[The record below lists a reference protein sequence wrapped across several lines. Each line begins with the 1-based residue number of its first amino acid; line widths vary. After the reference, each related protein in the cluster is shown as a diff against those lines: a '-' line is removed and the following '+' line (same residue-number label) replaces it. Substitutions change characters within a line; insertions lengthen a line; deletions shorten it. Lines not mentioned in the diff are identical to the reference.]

1 MEKMEQTMNCNTLT
15 KEVERIKSGIGGLDN
30 YMDGGFPKSSNI
42 VLSGLPGTGKTLFG
56 MAFIAEGCRN
66 NEKCLYIT
74 VEQSPD
80 AIIKQAIQFNWNFAE
95 WQQQGSLQI
104 AHFNFLKPISKKMLE
119 NIIQN
124 VENDQYD
131 RVVIDSISAIAH
143 APIPISYLEF
153 LELFDKTTKNGITTV
168 CIAQKDEKEP
178 TNKMLGYIGDGL
190 LSFNRKILGE
200 TSIRTIEIEKL
211 RWTKIN
217 DVPHNFE
224 FTDNG
229 IIVKD

>member
-1 MEKMEQTMNCNTLT
+1 MEQNMDFNTIN
-15 KEVERIKSGIGGLDN
+15 KEIERVNSGINGLDSF
-30 YMDGGFPKSSNI
+30 MEGGFPKSSNI
-42 VLSGLPGTGKTLFG
+42 ILSGLPGTGKTLFG

-80 AIIKQAIQFNWNFAE
+80 AIIKQANQFNWNFSQ
-95 WQQQGSLQI
+95 WQEQGNLEI
-104 AHFNFLKPISKKMLE
+104 VHFDFLKPISKKMLE
-119 NIIQN
+119 NILQN
-124 VENDQYD
+124 VENDRYT

-168 CIAQKDEKEP
+168 CIAQKNENEP
-178 TNKMLGYIGDGL
+178 TNKMLEYIGDGL

-200 TSIRTIEIEKL
+200 TSNRTIEIEKL

-217 DVPHNFE
+217 DVPHKFD
-224 FTDNG
+224 FTENG
-229 IIVKD
+229 IAIKNL